1 MKKTHKILIVEDEIL
16 IAYSI
21 KKMLETNYISDIV
34 INYEEAKTALSDT
47 IYDLILIDI
56 TLQSEKSGLDLAA
69 YINSNFRIPFI
80 FTTALTDSETLQKI
94 KNLRPIAY
102 LSKPI
107 QNPNLITAVD
117 LALINNQKKF
127 KITIGKQVYHI
138 DLEDFL
144 YAEAEHIYI
153 NLIFKNEKSLLL
165 RTSMS
170 YLEEIFPDQYFKRIN
185 RSVSVNPI
193 HISKTIHNV
202 LYLEDKI
209 FKISKNF

>member
-170 YLEEIFPDQYFKRIN
+170 YLEEIFPNQYFKRIN